1 MAPRPGSSRARRA
14 LLTALVTASVALPV
28 SGAAR
33 PAAVPAPAPAA
44 LAPLGTA
51 RPSALEARYAAG
63 RKEIRAARD
72 MAARHGDRRRAA
84 SLTAMA
90 APGRTFLMFDGRDG
104 GRSVEVFGDLSRA
117 ARVAVLVPGAG
128 VGLDHYGRPRRDA
141 EVLLG
146 ELGSGSAVVVWLGY
160 RTPGLLSP
168 SSLTA
173 GRADGAAPA
182 LRAFVRELG
191 RARPAARVSLLCH
204 SYGSVVCARA
214 ASGLD
219 VADLVLYGSPGTGAG
234 SAAELRTP
242 ATVRAG
248 LGGDDWIA
256 RVPHLAVP
264 LPFVTV
270 GFGTDPVSPR
280 FGAEV
285 FDAGDAGHSDY
296 LKPGSVSLHSI
307 VAIVTATETS
317 AGTEAGAGTGTGT
330 GTETGAK
337 TSAGTGTGTA
347 GGRHA

>member
-1 MAPRPGSSRARRA
+1 MASRPWSSRARRA
-14 LLTALVTASVALPV
+14 LLTALVTMSVALPV

-51 RPSALEARYAAG
+51 DPSALDSRYAAG
-63 RKEIRAARD
+63 REEIRAARD

-84 SLTAMA
+84 ALTGMSGS
-90 APGRTFLMFDGRDG
+90 GRTFLMFDGRDG

-117 ARVAVLVPGAG
+117 RRIAVLVPGAG
-128 VGLDHYGRPRRDA
+128 VDLDHYGRLRRGA
-141 EVLLG
+141 EALLG
-146 ELGSGSAVVVWLGY
+146 ELGSGSAVVAWLGY
-160 RTPGLLSP
+160 RTPATLGP

-173 GRADGAAPA
+173 GRADGAAPR
-182 LRAFVRELG
+182 LRAFVREL
-191 RARPAARVSLLCH
+191 AVAVPAARVSLLCH

-219 VADLVLYGSPGTGAG
+219 VADIVLYGSPGTGAG
-234 SAAELRTP
+234 SAAGLHTR

-248 LGGDDWIA
+248 LGGEDWIA
-256 RVPHLAVP
+256 RIPHTTLP

-270 GFGTDPVSPR
+270 GFGTDPTAPE

-285 FDAGDAGHSDY
+285 FDAGDAGHSGY
-296 LKPGSVSLHSI
+296 LRPGSVSLRSIAGI
-307 VAIVTATETS
+307 VA
-317 AGTEAGAGTGTGT
+317 GR
-330 GTETGAK
+330 
-337 TSAGTGTGTA
+337 A

>member
-1 MAPRPGSSRARRA
+1 MASRPLSSRARRA
-14 LLTALVTASVALPV
+14 LLASLVTASVALPV

-51 RPSALEARYAAG
+51 ESSVLEARYAAG
-63 RKEIRAARD
+63 REEIRAARD

-84 SLTAMA
+84 ALTAMA
-90 APGRTFLMFDGRDG
+90 GPGRTFLMFDGRDG
-104 GRSVEVFGDLSRA
+104 GRSAEVFGDLSRA
-117 ARVAVLVPGAG
+117 GRIAVLVPGAG
-128 VGLDHYGRPRRDA
+128 VDLDHYWRLRRDA
-141 EVLLG
+141 DALLD
-146 ELGSGSAVVVWLGY
+146 ELGSGSAVIAWLGY
-160 RTPGLLSP
+160 RTPATLGP

-173 GRADGAAPA
+173 GRAGEAAPR

-191 RARPAARVSLLCH
+191 GAVPAARVSLLCH

-214 ASGLD
+214 ASGLE
-219 VADLVLYGSPGTGAG
+219 VADVVLYGSPGTGAG
-234 SAAELRTP
+234 SAAGLRTR

-256 RVPHLAVP
+256 LVPHTALP

-270 GFGTDPVSPR
+270 GFGADPTAPE

-296 LKPGSVSLHSI
+296 LRPGSVSLRSIAGI
-307 VAIVTATETS
+307 VA
-317 AGTEAGAGTGTGT
+317 
-330 GTETGAK
+330 
-337 TSAGTGTGTA
+337 GTA
-347 GGRHA
+347 GTRHG